1 VGLEVDLQPAPELL
15 DVLSGV
21 NPITLLHGSL
31 SVDLHAR
38 SDNECLEVAAAT
50 RKVLHGMVET
60 IARVQQEHDTL
71 KEAVKKLQ
79 V

>member
-1 VGLEVDLQPAPELL
+1 
-15 DVLSGV
+15 
-21 NPITLLHGSL
+21 
-31 SVDLHAR
+31 
-38 SDNECLEVAAAT
+38 VAAAT